1 MLLSGLR
8 EISLL
13 KTIKRLAKN
22 LPVALWLE
30 RLTSMSGTQIFF
42 LKSHALGNNSSLSKL
57 DLFLFCFVFLLL
69 LPTASSDAASN
80 GDVCEHFRK
89 AFVIITNVSREYCWS
104 NAEDLICVI
113 IIARVGG
120 RVGLMA
126 HSLCETR
133 LPAGNH
139 GCCIKTN
146 YPVQDDV

>member
-1 MLLSGLR
+1 MLL
-8 EISLL
+8 EIIHLYRSW
-13 KTIKRLAKN
+13 TC
-22 LPVALWLE
+22 
-30 RLTSMSGTQIFF
+30 
-42 LKSHALGNNSSLSKL
+42 
-57 DLFLFCFVFLLL
+57 FCFCFFLLL

-89 AFVIITNVSREYCWS
+89 AFVIITNVSQEYCWS
-104 NAEDLICVI
+104 IAEDLICVI